1 MGLGATTL
9 YEERNKHA
17 LLGKRR
23 TAPRLVES
31 GVGGGEDGH
40 KSLKGSYASHTVPRL
55 LWRAPLIRV
64 RNNGETQKQYP

>member
-40 KSLKGSYASHTVPRL
+40 KSLKGSDASHTVLRL
-55 LWRAPLIRV
+55 L
-64 RNNGETQKQYP
+64 